1 MSYDLFLRNC
11 GLHYIIIN
19 KLHFI
24 KNFPKYIHR
33 YILISVWNSNT
44 VRYLAEINI
53 VYRKNKTINNLS
65 NYYSFLIR
73 FTYEETL
80 HDARNLQ
87 LRRSITFNLIKFVR
101 YDNKLYKRCARMYA
115 KVLRWL
121 RLFGNSR
128 EIKEHQRRTYSKTS
142 YRIGNVNKRM
152 NMVIMLLGVNLI
164 CIFRSA

>member
-73 FTYEETL
+73 STYEETL

-101 YDNKLYKRCARMYA
+101 YDNKLYKRCARNVCKGSTVIA
-115 KVLRWL
+115 IIWEFKGDKGTSKKN
-121 RLFGNSR
+121 LFKNILSHW
-128 EIKEHQRRTYSKTS
+128 KCK
-142 YRIGNVNKRM
+142 
-152 NMVIMLLGVNLI
+152 
-164 CIFRSA
+164 